1 MHPDVAMLRDFYQ
14 RPLGQ
19 VVRRLLSH
27 RIRSRW
33 RTVSGQMIMGLGYA
47 TPYLGMF
54 RREAACV
61 GALMPVGQGALVWP
75 PSGPTLSAMV
85 EEEHLPLPDNSV
97 DKLLAIHCLEVAE
110 RARPLLRE
118 IWRVLAPEGRLLL
131 IVPNRRS
138 IWARLEATPF
148 GHGHPYSSAQL
159 SRLLGEALLTPV
171 DWGNALH
178 VPPLER
184 RIILRSAPAFERVGA
199 RISPAFSGVIIVEA
213 KKEVMAA
220 LGTPAAARRLGR
232 LVTLDRGS

>member
-1 MHPDVAMLRDFYQ
+1 MQFDVAALRDFYQ

-19 VVRRLLSH
+19 VVRRLLTH
-27 RIRSRW
+27 RIRARW
-33 RTVSGQMIMGLGYA
+33 RSVPGQTVMGLGFT

-54 RREAACV
+54 RREAARV
-61 GALMPVGQGALVWP
+61 GALMPMGQGALVWP
-75 PSGPTLSAMV
+75 GNGPTLTAMV
-85 EEEHLPLPDNSV
+85 DEEQLPLPDNSV
-97 DKLLAIHCLEVAE
+97 DRLLAVHCLETVE
-110 RARPLLRE
+110 RARPVLRE

-148 GHGHPYSSAQL
+148 GHGHPYSGTQL
-159 SRLLGEALLTPV
+159 ERLLADALLTPV
-171 DWGNALH
+171 EWGNALH
-178 VPPLER
+178 VPPIER
-184 RIILRSAPAFERVGA
+184 RMVLRSAPAFERVGG
-199 RISPAFSGVIIVEA
+199 RYSPAFAGVIIVEA